1 MRLGAYQEDR
11 SASNICLN
19 NNPDLV
25 ANATPGSGKTR
36 EQRRAP
42 VINTLLA
49 DIMDG
54 VMYIHSSVPPVGAC
68 WIFCI

>member
-1 MRLGAYQEDR
+1 MRLGAYQEDHSR
-11 SASNICLN
+11 INIHFN

-25 ANATPGSGKTR
+25 PNATPVSGKTR
-36 EQRRAP
+36 EQRRGP

-68 WIFCI
+68 WILCI